1 VDQGAVSTTGT
12 HHVRLLLIFF
22 GAVLGFLAL
31 SFVFGS
37 SSASADDGAPAD
49 PLGSVVAETL
59 SAVAAAPDAPAAT
72 SVTAIA
78 TPATTVVDSTVTSL
92 LGDAAGDAPVT
103 SIIVPVTALADTAL
117 AQIQDAAGP
126 LLTPVTGTLGAVIAP
141 ATELVSDAATAS
153 VAAASAPVPVLGIAA
168 GILGAPDSGGLE
180 HPDATGATTAS
191 GALTAT
197 STAFALFALL
207 LFGRRSLT
215 SAAVPGSPV
224 YDTDSSPD

>member
-37 SSASADDGAPAD
+37 SSASADDGGTTD
-49 PLGSVVAETL
+49 PLGSVVGETL
-59 SAVAAAPDAPAAT
+59 SAVIPAAPAAAP
-72 SVTAIA
+72 VTAIA

-92 LGDAAGDAPVT
+92 LGDVAGDAPAT

-126 LLTPVTGTLGAVIAP
+126 LLTPVTGTLIAVITP
-141 ATELVSDAATAS
+141 ATALVSDAATAS

-180 HPDATGATTAS
+180 HPDGTGATTAS

-197 STAFALFALL
+197 AAAFALFALL
-207 LFGRRSLT
+207 VFGRRSLT

>member
-1 VDQGAVSTTGT
+1 VDQGVVSTTGA
-12 HHVRLLLIFF
+12 HCARLLLIFF

-37 SSASADDGAPAD
+37 SSASADDGGTSD
-49 PLGSVVAETL
+49 PLGSVVGETL
-59 SAVAAAPDAPAAT
+59 SAVIPAAPAAAP
-72 SVTAIA
+72 VTAIA

-92 LGDAAGDAPVT
+92 LGDVAGDAPAT

-117 AQIQDAAGP
+117 AQIQDAARP
-126 LLTPVTGTLGAVIAP
+126 LLTPVTGTLGAVIAL
-141 ATELVSDAATAS
+141 ATPLVPDAATAS
-153 VAAASAPVPVLGIAA
+153 VATASAPGAAPGIAT
-168 GILGAPDSGGLE
+168 GMLGPDGSGGPGN
-180 HPDATGATTAS
+180 PDATAAATAS

-197 STAFALFALL
+197 AAGFALFALL
-207 LFGRRSLT
+207 LVGRRSLT